1 MTLPSPRSG
10 LRPTP
15 GPTPPALNTPFAV
28 VYLIIERGTDRG
40 GEGGGLRVVGQTSRP
55 PLGVPRGA
63 VVIRQVIAIPESAFG
78 PLRAELV
85 IAEPAVTTLEVRGDL
100 L

>member
-15 GPTPPALNTPFAV
+15 GPVRPALDTPYAV
-28 VYLIIERGTDRG
+28 TYLVVEHGDEPG
-40 GEGGGLRVVGQTSRP
+40 GEGGGLRVVGAFHRP
-55 PLGVPRGA
+55 PVGVRRGSI
-63 VVIRQVIAIPESAFG
+63 VIRQVVAVPETAFG
-78 PLRAELV
+78 PLRAELIV
-85 IAEPAVTTLEVRGDL
+85 AEPAVTTLEVRGDL